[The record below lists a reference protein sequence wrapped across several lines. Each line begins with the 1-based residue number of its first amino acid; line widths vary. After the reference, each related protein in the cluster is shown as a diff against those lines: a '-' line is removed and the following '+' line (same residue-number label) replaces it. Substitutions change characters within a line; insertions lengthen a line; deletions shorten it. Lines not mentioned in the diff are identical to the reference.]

1 VPYSTTPVVPPG
13 RMSAQPQPTLVAGD
27 LVLRPWT
34 PDDWPVVLAAHADP
48 AIRYWHARVIAD
60 EAEAREWIAQRS
72 GAWAEE
78 TGAEWVV
85 EDASGIVGRV
95 AVHHLDLHDGVGE
108 LGYWVLPE
116 ARGRSVAAR
125 AAAAG
130 IDWAFGTLGIE
141 RVQLEH
147 SALNTASCRVA
158 QRLDMPLEGVL
169 RGHLLHSD
177 GRHDTHLHA
186 CLAPGVASV
195 QDADLSTAARLG
207 AR

>member
-1 VPYSTTPVVPPG
+1 MPYSTTPVVPPG
-13 RMSAQPQPTLVAGD
+13 RMSASPQPTLVAGD

-34 PDDWPVVLAAHADP
+34 PDDWPVVVAAHADP
-48 AIRYWHARVIAD
+48 AIRYWHARVITD
-60 EAEAREWIAQRS
+60 EIEAREWVAQRS

-85 EDASGIVGRV
+85 EDGSGVVGRV
-95 AVHHLDLHDGVGE
+95 AVYHLDLHDGVGE
-108 LGYWVLPE
+108 IGYWVLPD
-116 ARGRSVAAR
+116 ARGAGVAAR

-130 IDWAFGTLGIE
+130 VDWAFGTLGLQ

-169 RGHLLHSD
+169 RAHLLHFD
-177 GRHDTHLHA
+177 GRHDAHLHGR
-186 CLAPGVASV
+186 LAPGVRPVEHPDPTSV
-195 QDADLSTAARLG
+195 A
-207 AR
+207 